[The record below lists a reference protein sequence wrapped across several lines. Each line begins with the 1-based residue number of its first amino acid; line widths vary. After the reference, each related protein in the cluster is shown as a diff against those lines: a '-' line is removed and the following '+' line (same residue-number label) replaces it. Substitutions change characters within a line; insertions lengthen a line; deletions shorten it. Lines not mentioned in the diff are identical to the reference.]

1 MTRAIEPVQP
11 VQPVQTPDI
20 YLCLSAEPPRIMG
33 RLTCAAAGLL
43 SNNRPGPVAAPSL
56 PPLSPTTSQCWHIL
70 PVARP
75 GQAAHCPGPRVSA
88 VLFLV
93 FSRFLSN
100 TAELYRPQTCVHSR
114 PHILAAVRR
123 HELDFQ
129 AWNILHLDAS
139 ISQGSGG
146 FHDPRVALLE
156 WTLDFY
162 RDIASSAF
170 NPARV
175 QCKSAL
181 MK

>member
-1 MTRAIEPVQP
+1 MTRVIEPVQP
-11 VQPVQTPDI
+11 VQIPDI
-20 YLCLSAEPPRIMG
+20 CQWRLSAEPPRIMG

-75 GQAAHCPGPRVSA
+75 GQAAHCPGPRVSP

-93 FSRFLSN
+93 FSRFLSDSN
-100 TAELYRPQTCVHSR
+100 TAELHRPQTCAHSR

-139 ISQGSGG
+139 IFQGSGG